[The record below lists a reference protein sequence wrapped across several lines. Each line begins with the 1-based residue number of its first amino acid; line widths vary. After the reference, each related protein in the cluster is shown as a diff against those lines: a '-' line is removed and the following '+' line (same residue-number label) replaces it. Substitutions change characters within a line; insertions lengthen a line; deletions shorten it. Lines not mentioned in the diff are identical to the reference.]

1 MSQDIAPQETFFHS
15 RLFKG
20 LSKEDMQEV
29 AGFTK
34 SKRIKAGT
42 YLFRQHSKAT
52 HAYTLIS
59 GALMLER
66 TSQSGRRQVI
76 DFSHPGNFIGI
87 TNNDEFEFSVY
98 CLRDAHLQCYVRS
111 NFLELA
117 DRNPILKN
125 NIRRTGSNVLTHTLD
140 QLFALGQKKAHER
153 VCYLLHE
160 LSFRQ
165 PGTDRETID
174 LFMNRQ
180 DIADYLGLTIETVSR
195 AFSKLKKDGIIAVDS
210 PHRVRIVDNEQL
222 DALASA
228 R

>member
-1 MSQDIAPQETFFHS
+1 MIQDIAQQETFFHS

-34 SKRIKAGT
+34 SKRLKAGS

-98 CLRDAHLQCYVRS
+98 CLRDAHLQCYVRN

-117 DRNPILKN
+117 DRNPVLKN

-153 VCYLLHE
+153 LCFLLQQIS
-160 LSFRQ
+160 LRQ
-165 PGTDRETID
+165 PGSNPDVID
-174 LFMNRQ
+174 LIMNRQ

-195 AFSKLKKDGIIAVDS
+195 AFTKLKNSNIIHIESAHKV
-210 PHRVRIVDNEQL
+210 RVIDRLILEE
-222 DALASA
+222 LASA
-228 R
+228 H

>member
-1 MSQDIAPQETFFHS
+1 MSQEAEPQETFFHS
-15 RLFKG
+15 RLFMG
-20 LSKEDMQEV
+20 LSKEDMKEV
-29 AGFTK
+29 ASFTK
-34 SKRIKAGT
+34 SKRLKAGT

-66 TSQSGRRQVI
+66 TSQSGRRLVI

-87 TNNDEFEFSVY
+87 TNNEEFEYSVY
-98 CLRDAHLQCYVRS
+98 CLRDAHLQCYTRK

-125 NIRRTGSNVLTHTLD
+125 NVRRTGSNVLTHTLD

-160 LSFRQ
+160 LNLRL
-165 PGTDRETID
+165 PGTDRETIE

-195 AFSKLKKDGIIAVDS
+195 AFSKLKKAFLSKPG
-210 PHRVRIVDNEQL
+210 P
-222 DALASA
+222 A